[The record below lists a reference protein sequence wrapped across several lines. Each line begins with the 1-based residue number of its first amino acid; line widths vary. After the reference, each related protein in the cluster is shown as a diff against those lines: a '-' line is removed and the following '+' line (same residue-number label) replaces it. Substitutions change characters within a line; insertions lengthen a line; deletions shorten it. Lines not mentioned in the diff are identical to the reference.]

1 MWWISNWLHGNTQ
14 RLAVAQ
20 QLNIQVETSDRWC
33 FSGRQ
38 DDCSPLLHLSDTPP
52 SAKEGL
58 GPLGVGLEEGYEDD
72 QRVGTPLL

>member
-1 MWWISNWLHGNTQ
+1 
-14 RLAVAQ
+14 
-20 QLNIQVETSDRWC
+20 VETSGRWC

-72 QRVGTPLL
+72 QRVGTSLL